1 MGIGEEGPLF
11 IPLLRD
17 CAIIIR
23 RGGQKTRGGGA
34 LHKIAAT
41 IGGAQS
47 KITHMTE
54 GGP

>member
-23 RGGQKTRGGGA
+23 RGGGGAEKLEEGA
-34 LHKIAAT
+34 LHKIPAKM
-41 IGGAQS
+41 GGLRVKS
-47 KITHMTE
+47 LI
-54 GGP
+54 

>member
-1 MGIGEEGPLF
+1 MDNRSFP
-11 IPLLRD
+11 PWLLRD

-23 RGGQKTRGGGA
+23 RGAEKQGGGA
-34 LHKIAAT
+34 LHKIAAK

-47 KITHMTE
+47 KITHLKG

>member
-1 MGIGEEGPLF
+1 MRVLPQNTNDSLGLI
-11 IPLLRD
+11 RD

-23 RGGQKTRGGGA
+23 RGGPKTGGGA
-34 LHKIAAT
+34 LNKTAAK

-47 KITHMTE
+47 KITHLTE